1 MFSCTF
7 SVLGE
12 RLRICS
18 TFIWI
23 PKSPKLQMSIQKK
36 SCENECA
43 FQKTLLFISLSLK
56 NSQDEKQNQTV
67 MLYYPCLSFLPGT
80 L

>member
-7 SVLGE
+7 SVLEE

-36 SCENECA
+36 
-43 FQKTLLFISLSLK
+43 L
-56 NSQDEKQNQTV
+56 
-67 MLYYPCLSFLPGT
+67 
-80 L
+80 

>member
-1 MFSCTF
+1 MF

-23 PKSPKLQMSIQKK
+23 PKSVKLQMSIQKK
-36 SCENECA
+36 
-43 FQKTLLFISLSLK
+43 L
-56 NSQDEKQNQTV
+56 
-67 MLYYPCLSFLPGT
+67 
-80 L
+80 